1 MAGRALLLRA
11 APGFSLPAFERFAPP
26 PPPAVVAAR
35 IEAHSA
41 PGDIVIDLHSRGGW
55 VARSAIDRQRRA
67 VSLESTPLDR
77 LLAEVVLRPP
87 DLRHFDASVQ
97 TLAASPR
104 RQSSLRPSIGE
115 LYASRCATC
124 GRPIVLDEVVW
135 EQLPDDAQEPPES
148 LDPSM
153 LVDTAGRRS
162 RPTRKLYRCIVCR
175 DQLGGGEQR
184 QAPLDPSDLQRALRA
199 GEADEMRAKLRDR
212 FPLPDDDSGL
222 IDALLDLHTPRQIV
236 ALGAILERI
245 ESDLRAASIAAA
257 LRLAFLHALAPSSR
271 LASGPGRVLAPR
283 IVGGRL
289 KAPAGSTWRE
299 RNPWLAF
306 EDGVRT
312 VRGFLQRLESGAYGP
327 LPARLGEDL
336 RSLGEGAATVVLK
349 QASPASYAAL
359 GLEAEL
365 LDRSVGRPR
374 VRLILG
380 SPPLRPSADRLAWMV
395 HATSWVL
402 GREAASTLP
411 LEPLFAQTGR
421 PPWSWQSAALSR
433 SLAAVAPLLARDG
446 RVVLLVDGE
455 GADALVASTLGGVL
469 AGYRLAAARLAEPG
483 TDVGGI
489 VELVPP
495 GSGAIPGGPRTRAN
509 VPLDPLPGGAGD
521 PDVRRP
527 SGLFAAPER
536 VAHVPFDLGAVDA
549 TVVDTA
555 VEVLKLRGEPVRSDG
570 LLGEILVGLDRGGH
584 LRRMLRRPGAGE
596 PPTAETA
603 TPATPAIAETPDPLA
618 GRGDQ
623 VERLLRIV
631 REALAGADGQ
641 RLVRTDGDRWWLAD
655 RTDRDAA
662 ALPLADRVEWAVY
675 SLLST
680 AGPLS
685 ETAFFERI
693 ASLFTGADLPDE
705 ALVRACLDSYRSLA
719 STPER
724 LLTGD
729 DVLRRTH
736 EHDELLGMLADLGHR
751 LGLSVWIGERQQRR
765 RVDGRPLGARLD
777 EHERSGPPY
786 LGKVATEGLEDVD
799 ALWYVRGRMTFA
811 WEVEWTAMLSET
823 VLRRHARIP
832 SDDRLVRFLVI
843 LPERAELVRYKLERS
858 PILREALDEGGW
870 HLLKASHL
878 RTWASRE
885 HPTFDDLEPLLGLDP
900 RVERTGEQLDLFG

>member
-67 VSLESTPLDR
+67 VSLETTPLDR

-104 RQSSLRPSIGE
+104 RESSLRPSIGE

-153 LVDTAGRRS
+153 LIDTAGRKS
-162 RPTRKLYRCIVCR
+162 RPTRKHYRCAVCR

-184 QAPLDPSDLQRALRA
+184 QAPLDPGDVQRALRA
-199 GEADEMRAKLRDR
+199 GEADEMRARLRDR
-212 FPLPDDDSGL
+212 FPLDDDEGL
-222 IDALLDLHTPRQIV
+222 IDALLDLHTPRQLV

-245 ESDLRAASIAAA
+245 ESDLRAAPIAAA
-257 LRLAFLHALAPSSR
+257 LRLSFLHAVAPSSR

-289 KAPAGSTWRE
+289 KAPGGSTWRE

-312 VRGFLQRLESGAYGP
+312 VRGFVQRLESGAYGP

-349 QASPASYAAL
+349 QASPAAYAAL
-359 GLEAEL
+359 GLEAEH

-433 SLAAVAPLLARDG
+433 SLAAVSPLLARDG

-455 GADALVASTLGGVL
+455 GSDALVASALGGVL

-509 VPLDPLPGGAGD
+509 VALEPLPGGAGD
-521 PDVRRP
+521 PEIRQP

-536 VAHVPFDLGAVDA
+536 VAHVPFDIALVSS
-549 TVVDTA
+549 TIVDTA
-555 VEVLKLRGEPVRSDG
+555 VDVLKVRGEPVRSDG
-570 LLGEILVGLDRGGH
+570 LLGEILVGLDRAGH
-584 LRRMLRRPGAGE
+584 LRRMLRRPATTGDGDDPDAPIDPPGA
-596 PPTAETA
+596 
-603 TPATPAIAETPDPLA
+603 LV

-631 REALAGADGQ
+631 RDALSGADGE
-641 RLVRTDGDRWWLAD
+641 RLVRTEGDRWWLAD
-655 RTDRDAA
+655 RADRDAA
-662 ALPLADRVEWAVY
+662 AVPLADRVEWAVY

-685 ETAFFERI
+685 ESAFFERI
-693 ASLFTGADLPDE
+693 ASMFTGADLPDE

-719 STPER
+719 STPDR

-729 DVLRRTH
+729 DVLKRSH
-736 EHDELLGMLADLGHR
+736 EHGELLGVLADLGHR
-751 LGLSVWIGERQQRR
+751 LGMSVWIGERQQRR
-765 RVDGRPLGARLD
+765 RVDGRPLGARLT
-777 EHERSGPPY
+777 EAERSGPPY
-786 LGKVATEGLEDVD
+786 LGKVRTEDLEEVD

-832 SDDRLVRFLVI
+832 PDDRLIRFLVI
-843 LPERAELVRYKLERS
+843 PPERAELVRHKLERS
-858 PILREALDEGGW
+858 PILRDALDDGGW

-885 HPTFDDLEPLLGLDP
+885 RPTLDDLEPLLGLDP
-900 RVERTGEQLDLFG
+900 RIERTGEQLDLFG